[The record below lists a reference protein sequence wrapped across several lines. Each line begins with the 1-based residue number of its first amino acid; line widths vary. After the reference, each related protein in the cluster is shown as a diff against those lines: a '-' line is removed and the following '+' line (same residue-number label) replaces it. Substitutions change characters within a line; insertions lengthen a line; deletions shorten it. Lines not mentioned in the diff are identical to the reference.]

1 MKEKQ
6 LSRYLFWA
14 FALAWALQAVAI
26 VFARRGEVQ
35 GFRLVLA
42 LSMYAPFAAVL
53 FSGIGLH
60 GMGWKPQL
68 KGKIRWVLA
77 AWFGPAVITL
87 LGAALYYLL
96 FPAHFDRS
104 ASLITAQLGEAGL
117 AQLEAA
123 GMTVKTYML
132 VQIVAALTWA
142 PWLNTLFALGE
153 EVGWRGALYPRLK
166 ARFGI
171 GKGRL
176 LGGLIWGVWHWP
188 VMLLA
193 GYNYGAQYFGAP
205 LLGPLLF
212 CAVSFATFG
221 GFGSSPGSSSPGF
234 CGSVTMTRLFSTSS
248 ALARLFT
255 RTRTVT
261 SFVPLAGIVSPLH
274 VIVFPITRAL
284 SLYETTV
291 RRASILSSA
300 RMFFRSSSVLLL
312 ILML

>member
-132 VQIVAALTWA
+132 VQIVTALTWA

-153 EVGWRGALYPRLK
+153 EIGWRGALYPRLK

-188 VMLLA
+188 VTILA
-193 GYNYGAQYFGAP
+193 GYNYGTQYLGAP
-205 LLGPLLF
+205 VLGPLVFCLGTVALGILF
-212 CAVSFATFG
+212 DLLYEK
-221 GFGSSPGSSSPGF
+221 
-234 CGSVTMTRLFSTSS
+234 TRCIWVP
-248 ALARLFT
+248 ALAHGAYNAAAGLSSLFL
-255 RTRTVT
+255 
-261 SFVPLAGIVSPLH
+261 SAFGAYFSPLGPA
-274 VIVFPITRAL
+274 PIGLIAGLPLFLLAAL
-284 SLYETTV
+284 LWKKHEET
-291 RRASILSSA
+291 AA
-300 RMFFRSSSVLLL
+300 
-312 ILML
+312 

>member
-188 VMLLA
+188 VTILA
-193 GYNYGAQYFGAP
+193 GYNYGTQYLGAP
-205 LLGPLLF
+205 VLGPLVFCLGTVALGILF
-212 CAVSFATFG
+212 DLLYEK
-221 GFGSSPGSSSPGF
+221 
-234 CGSVTMTRLFSTSS
+234 TRCIWVP
-248 ALARLFT
+248 ALAHGAYNAAAGLSSLFLS
-255 RTRTVT
+255 V
-261 SFVPLAGIVSPLH
+261 SGAYFSPLGPA
-274 VIVFPITRAL
+274 PIGLIAGLPLFLLAAL
-284 SLYETTV
+284 LWKKHEET
-291 RRASILSSA
+291 AA
-300 RMFFRSSSVLLL
+300 
-312 ILML
+312 